1 MALRALPP
9 ASGTL
14 LALMCVTF
22 ALETLACGASSG
34 DTLIGFGASL
44 RPYFIDGQYWRLV
57 MPMFLHL
64 SLAHLALNLLGLYL
78 FGPLLERAYGC
89 GRFAL
94 VFLGGGITGSLAS
107 MLFSRQLGAGA
118 SGGILGVCAALVLI
132 RYRRP
137 AMLPADAQAV
147 CGSQLLAGIGLTLAF
162 GWLVPGIDNWAHIGG
177 LAGGAAVSALLK
189 PRTPAS
195 DLARRVDHSL
205 LAALGVVCFSGI
217 AALNYYPRWQR
228 VLALE
233 AEGNRLLAA
242 RQLEAATLQFEHAKQ
257 IEPADYR
264 PHESLAEV
272 YAAQG
277 SWAKAIAEYEQDLRV
292 ATDRHRTL
300 VALAA
305 AYLADGDKT
314 RAAQTISEAVGH
326 RQNAVDHEA
335 VAELLEGRKLYAHA
349 IQEHEVA
356 LRLHPD
362 WPLAL
367 NNLAWLYATSEDA
380 RFRMPLE
387 AERLAQRAVDLTGWR
402 ESNYVDTLAQAHFAR
417 GDAVAA
423 VATERVALRVSPE
436 RRDFRQHLAWFAEDR
451 RH

>member
-1 MALRALPP
+1 MESQRQYRGPVDGAVAALRTLPP
-9 ASGTL
+9 ASATL

-22 ALETLACGASSG
+22 VLETLASGPSRG

-64 SLAHLALNLLGLYL
+64 SLAHLALNLVGLYV
-78 FGPLLERAYGC
+78 FGPLLERTYGS

-94 VFLGGGITGSLAS
+94 VFLGGGMAGSLAS
-107 MLFSRQLGAGA
+107 MLCSRQLGAGA

-132 RYRRP
+132 RYRCP

-147 CGSQLLAGIGLTLAF
+147 CGSQLVAGIALTLAF
-162 GWLVPGIDNWAHIGG
+162 GCVVPGIDNWAHLGG

-189 PRTPAS
+189 PPTAAS
-195 DLARRVDHSL
+195 DLPLQVDRSL
-205 LAALGVVCFSGI
+205 LAALGAVCFSAV

-242 RQLEAATLQFEHAKQ
+242 RQLEAAKLQFEHVKQ
-257 IEPADYR
+257 IEPADSR
-264 PHESLAEV
+264 PHESLAGV

-277 SWAKAIAEYEQDLRV
+277 IWAKAIAEYRQDLRV
-292 ATDRHRTL
+292 ATDRRSTL

-305 AYLADGDKT
+305 AYLAGGDET

-326 RQNAVDHEA
+326 RQKAVDHE
-335 VAELLEGRKLYAHA
+335 RSHC
-349 IQEHEVA
+349 
-356 LRLHPD
+356 
-362 WPLAL
+362 
-367 NNLAWLYATSEDA
+367 S
-380 RFRMPLE
+380 
-387 AERLAQRAVDLTGWR
+387 
-402 ESNYVDTLAQAHFAR
+402 
-417 GDAVAA
+417 
-423 VATERVALRVSPE
+423 
-436 RRDFRQHLAWFAEDR
+436 RRDTNFTRRQFRNTRSPYGFISIGH
-451 RH
+451 